1 MTLILSLI
9 ILFISAY
16 IFYSYFQNIW
26 IIVSETISCIVEEE
40 TVLIPTNK
48 ELLIILLLFLF
59 SPITMYF
66 TKKYLDK
73 IYYG

>member
-1 MTLILSLI
+1 MTLMLSLI

-16 IFYSYFQNIW
+16 ILCSYFQNIW
-26 IIVSETISCIVEEE
+26 IIVSETIIAGKEA
-40 TVLIPTNK
+40 VLMLTSK

-59 SPITMYF
+59 SPITIYF
-66 TKKYLDK
+66 TNKYLDK

>member
-1 MTLILSLI
+1 MILMLSLI

-16 IFYSYFQNIW
+16 ILYSYFQNIW
-26 IIVSETISCIVEEE
+26 IIVSETIIVGKE
-40 TVLIPTNK
+40 TVLMLTNK

-59 SPITMYF
+59 SSITMYF